1 MDDNLTEGKT
11 GGINL
16 RQAWENIL
24 LVLPGKSKLLLV
36 QIVKEKKNIFFVN
49 IGNQVPR
56 RVLTC
61 SSTYTPHLK
70 EQAKLESSV

>member
-16 RQAWENIL
+16 RQDWENIL

-36 QIVKEKKNIFFVN
+36 QIVKEKKKTF
-49 IGNQVPR
+49 
-56 RVLTC
+56 
-61 SSTYTPHLK
+61 S
-70 EQAKLESSV
+70 ESISETRCPGEY